1 MAAVCRAAGRV
12 RRWLVEGERRNGA
25 LGVGLR
31 VLEVGVEDGAGGMDP
46 WRLTVVIDAVGGVG
60 RVPTGF
66 SVAALLEAE
75 RGVVAEMATAGCV
88 VFACGIGTTMED
100 ADRLVDALAWFCG
113 FVDEDEVLEYVDV
126 VAKVGCDD
134 DDDDEEGEE
143 EDVGQRTTCPRDA
156 YVARHA
162 PVPRAAACGRTAA
175 ETITVYPPGIP
186 LICVGDTIRRGVLER
201 LVFQMQSGAS
211 ITGAADP
218 TLRTVLCVAVDDDD
232 DIDDE

>member
-1 MAAVCRAAGRV
+1 
-12 RRWLVEGERRNGA
+12 
-25 LGVGLR
+25 
-31 VLEVGVEDGAGGMDP
+31 
-46 WRLTVVIDAVGGVG
+46 
-60 RVPTGF
+60 
-66 SVAALLEAE
+66 
-75 RGVVAEMATAGCV
+75 
-88 VFACGIGTTMED
+88 MED
-100 ADRLVDALAWFCG
+100 ADGLVDALAWFCG

-126 VAKVGCDD
+126 VAKAGCDD
-134 DDDDEEGEE
+134 GHDEEEEEEEDEGEEEE

-232 DIDDE
+232 EHDIDIDIDIDIGGE